1 MNVIFWG
8 IFRIETFLYMLKPL
22 PPAMSGRSKPNVAII
37 GAGPGGLASALLLAK
52 SGVDVTVFERS
63 SAVGGRNKVFE
74 RDGFKFD
81 LGPTFFHYPEVIED
95 IFKAIGMDA
104 HEELR
109 LHRLEMNYRLI
120 FGQGGQLDCTSDLD
134 EMTERIRGLSGDS
147 NANAF
152 RRYVDDNR
160 LKLAKSKACLQEP
173 WYGPTDLLSKRA
185 MRVAGV
191 LRPQRSVAGDLM
203 KLFDD
208 DRLMLAMSFQTKYL
222 GMSPFNCPS
231 LFTMLAFLE
240 YEYGIFHPIGGLGS
254 VSERMANIAKD
265 LGVTFK
271 MNEAVESV
279 IMDGKTIKGV
289 RTANGEFMADKVVM
303 NADFANGMTQLFPD
317 KVRKKWSNKKIDKK
331 KYSCST
337 FMIYLGIDKT
347 YEELPH
353 HQIYASSN
361 YEKNLED
368 IEKNHKLTWDDPSI
382 YVQNACVVDPSLA
395 PEGCS
400 TVYALVPVSHIHE
413 NIDWDKEKDAYRDRI
428 IEQIETK
435 LGFEG
440 LRDHIVTEM
449 VITPEDWGDHCYRGA
464 VFNLAHGLDQMLWRR
479 PKNQFD
485 EINNLYLV
493 GGGTHPGSGLPVIYE
508 SARIS
513 SKLLLD
519 SLGIIPDWNGVDT
532 WFESRKRSKQGR
544 AALNKTSKE
553 PSSGTPTSA

>member
-1 MNVIFWG
+1 MLA
-8 IFRIETFLYMLKPL
+8 TAPPYMS
-22 PPAMSGRSKPNVAII
+22 ASASPNVAII

-52 SGVDVTVFERS
+52 SGVNVTVFERS
-63 SAVGGRNKVFE
+63 AAVGGRNKVFD

-104 HEELR
+104 HEELN
-109 LHRLEMNYRLI
+109 LHKLDLNYRLI
-120 FGQGGQLDCTSDLD
+120 FGKGGQLDCTSDLD
-134 EMTERIRGLSGDS
+134 QMTERIRDLSGDT

-152 RRYVDDNR
+152 RRYVVDNR

-191 LRPQRSVAGDLM
+191 LRPQRSVAGDLL

-254 VSERMANIAKD
+254 VSERMASIAKD
-265 LGVTFK
+265 LGVTFR

-289 RTANGEFMADKVVM
+289 RTSNGEFFADRVIM

-317 KVRKKWSNKKIDKK
+317 TVRKKWSNKKLDKK

-337 FMIYLGIDKT
+337 FMLYIGVDRT
-347 YEELPH
+347 YDDLPH
-353 HQIYASSN
+353 HQIYASKD
-361 YEKNLED
+361 YEQNLED
-368 IEKNHKLTWDDPSI
+368 IEKHHKITWDDPSV
-382 YVQNACVVDPSLA
+382 YVQNACVTDPSLA
-395 PEGCS
+395 PDGCS
-400 TVYALVPVSHIHE
+400 TVYALVPVSHVHE
-413 NIDWDKEKDAYRDRI
+413 NIDWSKEKDAYRDRI
-428 IEQIETK
+428 LEQIESK
-435 LGFEG
+435 LGFEN
-440 LRDHIVTEM
+440 LKDHIVTEM

-544 AALNKTSKE
+544 AAVNKTSKE

>member
-1 MNVIFWG
+1 
-8 IFRIETFLYMLKPL
+8 
-22 PPAMSGRSKPNVAII
+22 MSTSVPPNVAII

-63 SAVGGRNKVFE
+63 SAVGGRNKVFD

-95 IFKAIGMDA
+95 IFKALGMDA
-104 HEELR
+104 HEELN
-109 LHRLEMNYRLI
+109 LHKLDLNYRLI
-120 FGQGGQLDCTSDLD
+120 FGQGGQLDCTSDL
-134 EMTERIRGLSGDS
+134 EQMTQRIGELSGQD

-152 RRYVDDNR
+152 KRYVEDNR
-160 LKLAKSKACLQEP
+160 NKLAKSKACLQEP
-173 WYGPTDLLSKRA
+173 WNGPTDLLSKRA
-185 MRVAGV
+185 MRVASV
-191 LRPQRSVAGDLM
+191 LRPQRSVAKDLM

-240 YEYGIFHPIGGLGS
+240 YEYGIFHPLGGLGS
-254 VSERMANIAKD
+254 VSERMASIAKD
-265 LGVTFK
+265 LGVTFR

-289 RTANGEFMADKVVM
+289 RTQKGAFLADRVIM

-317 KVRKKWSNKKIDKK
+317 NVRKKWSNKKLDKK

-337 FMIYLGIDKT
+337 FMLYLGIDRT
-347 YEELPH
+347 YNDLPH
-353 HQIYASSN
+353 HQIYASAN
-361 YEKNLED
+361 YEQNLED
-368 IEKNHKLTWDDPSI
+368 IEKHHKITWDDPSV
-382 YVQNACVVDPSLA
+382 YVQNASVTDPSLA

-400 TVYALVPVSHIHE
+400 TVYALVPVSHVHE
-413 NIDWDKEKDAYRDRI
+413 NIDWSKEKDAYRDRVLDQ
-428 IEQIETK
+428 IEQK
-435 LGFEG
+435 LGFEN

-485 EINNLYLV
+485 EINNLFLV

-532 WFESRKRSKQGR
+532 WFESRRRSKQGR

>member
-1 MNVIFWG
+1 
-8 IFRIETFLYMLKPL
+8 MLK
-22 PPAMSGRSKPNVAII
+22 AKGRRMATSATPNVAII

-52 SGVDVTVFERS
+52 AGVNVTVFERS
-63 SAVGGRNKVFE
+63 AAVGGRNKVFE

-95 IFKAIGMDA
+95 IFKAVGMDA
-104 HEELR
+104 HEELN
-109 LHRLEMNYRLI
+109 LHKLDLNYRLI
-120 FGQGGQLDCTSDLD
+120 FGQGGQLDCTSDL
-134 EMTERIRGLSGDS
+134 EQMTDRIRELSGDS
-147 NANAF
+147 NAEAF
-152 RRYVDDNR
+152 KRYVVDNR

-173 WYGPTDLLSKRA
+173 WYGPSDLLSKRA

-240 YEYGIFHPIGGLGS
+240 YEYGIFHPLGGLGS
-254 VSERMANIAKD
+254 VSERMASIAKD
-265 LGVTFK
+265 LGVTFR

-279 IMDGKTIKGV
+279 IMEGKTIKGV
-289 RTANGEFMADKVVM
+289 RTAEGEFMADRVIM

-317 KVRKKWSNKKIDKK
+317 TVRKKWSNKKLDKK

-337 FMIYLGIDKT
+337 FMLYLGVDRT
-347 YEELPH
+347 YNDLPH
-353 HQIYASSN
+353 HQIYASAN
-361 YEKNLED
+361 YEQNLED
-368 IEKNHKLTWDDPSI
+368 IEKHHKITWDDPSV
-382 YVQNACVVDPSLA
+382 YVQNASVTDPQLA

-400 TVYALVPVSHIHE
+400 TVYALVPVSHVHE
-413 NIDWDKEKDAYRDRI
+413 NIDWSKEKDAYRDRI
-428 IEQIETK
+428 LDQIETK
-435 LGFEG
+435 LGFENI
-440 LRDHIVTEM
+440 RDHIVTEM

-485 EINNLYLV
+485 EIKNLYLV

-519 SLGIIPDWNGVDT
+519 SLGIIPDWNGVDS